1 MRRRTRTG
9 IPWIEQAL
17 RSDGGYDVVWRRLYP
32 VGWST
37 YTTLARDV
45 NHSEADKALKEV
57 SRWYETRRGR

>member
-9 IPWIEQAL
+9 TAWIEQAL
-17 RSDGGYDVVWRRLYP
+17 RFDGGYDVLWRRLYP

-45 NHSEADKALKEV
+45 NRAQADEAVREV
-57 SRWYETRRGR
+57 SRWYETRRR